1 MMRLS
6 GDVFK
11 KSVSIVCESRSV
23 CSIGL
28 RVAATKSVQR
38 RPTVKDSNVTPA
50 TPTAAAV
57 SRMHVIGVKKASSSW
72 VSDIRERERAEGV
85 LTGFLSSPLVWCKQR
100 GIDYFVK
107 KY

>member
-11 KSVSIVCESRSV
+11 KSVSIFCESRSV

-28 RVAATKSVQR
+28 RVAVTKSVQR

-72 VSDIRERERAEGV
+72 VSDIRERERAGV
-85 LTGFLSSPLVWCKQR
+85 LTDFLSSPLVWCKQR